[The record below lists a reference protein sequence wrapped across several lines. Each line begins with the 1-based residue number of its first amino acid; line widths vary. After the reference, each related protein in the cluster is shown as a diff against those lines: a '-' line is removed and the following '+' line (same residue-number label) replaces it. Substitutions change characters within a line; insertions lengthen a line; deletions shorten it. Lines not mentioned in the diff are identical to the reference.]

1 MLMETDSMF
10 ALVVKGHPPP
20 PIPTLIFTTGFVTVT
35 SIVQSDTEYLKG
47 LLSTYFC
54 FVLIFLYVVQDLE
67 SKVDNTPLAHDQ
79 RPWEVVDDSF

>member
-20 PIPTLIFTTGFVTVT
+20 TTLIFTIGFVIVT
-35 SIVQSDTEYLKG
+35 TIVQSDTEYLKG

-79 RPWEVVDDSF
+79 RPREVVDDPF